1 MKLETAFVP
10 LLSYLKTTQNGGF
23 FITGTDTDIGKTFV
37 TCQLALFL
45 RQKPP
50 GLVVSARKPIASGAI
65 RNAQNQLV
73 SEDALRLHQATG
85 KIEPLERICPFL
97 FEPAIS
103 PARAIQQTVQQS
115 DTAPITIQDL
125 TLAASVPKNHLA
137 LVEGAGGIYSPL
149 ASNGL
154 NIDLAKALNYPVIL
168 VVGNKLGCLN
178 HALLSIHA
186 IEKADLKL
194 AHIFLNH
201 LSLASD
207 PNTLKELTDLTPYS
221 VTEIQFQP

>member
-85 KIEPLERICPFL
+85 KIESLDHICPFL

-103 PARAIQQTVQQS
+103 PARAIQQEST
-115 DTAPITIQDL
+115 TPITIQDL
-125 TLAASVPKNHLA
+125 TLASSVPKNHFA

-186 IEKADLKL
+186 IEQANLTL

-201 LSLASD
+201 LNLASD
-207 PNTLKELTDLTPYS
+207 PNTLKELTDLTPYP